1 MVVSSPLF
9 DINQLNIE
17 QQKKFDTVY
26 NELKSKHT
34 SYLQYKFN
42 LPLKTQFDSEQEE
55 NEWRYELYRFLRAR
69 KWNVT
74 HTIKSLVEMI
84 QWRIDNNVD
93 SILEHAPMSSRM
105 ELLGKVV
112 PNAQHGYTKAHRP
125 LYIEKSGLI
134 HVNKILKMFT
144 SEDLVQCHI
153 YWLEYYCQ
161 LARERSRQLGK
172 HVETFAMISDLHG
185 CKLNLRK
192 VLPLFKQSLYI
203 DENYYPERLGQMLI
217 INPPAI
223 FPTLWNLVKHWF
235 DPVTK
240 TKIIVIKKGPGTLT
254 LLLQHIDS
262 DQLPREYGGTCN
274 SCSTAP
280 NCIPVYDWGK
290 DTADDKQEEQE
301 EQEGLE
307 GQEEQKGLEGQ
318 EEQKGLEGQ
327 EEQEE
332 HKEQNE

>member
-55 NEWRYELYRFLRAR
+55 NEWRYELHRFLRAK

-240 TKIIVIKKGPGTLT
+240 TKIIVIKKGPGTST

-318 EEQKGLEGQ
+318 EEQ
-327 EEQEE
+327 EE